1 MNEDGDSDLCI
12 ATDLIVTK
20 KTINW
25 TIKGPEGPWR
35 DDSAIHNLE
44 GITTKDFTMDIP
56 GLRGSKWMMEIKP
69 GTILNDDDEYKPIKV
84 SLHSKNSG
92 TINVQLNL
100 SVSSY
105 ECDENHTFIGES
117 SCELEID
124 SSADWSILEEEVELE
139 IVLEF
144 VFSSS
149 STTFTSESSVHD
161 DERKTPP
168 ITKNFE
174 QFFLSKEMS
183 DIQIKCED
191 KIFEAHQVIL
201 STWSPV
207 FRGMF
212 QAEMKEKE
220 TKNVEILDLKP
231 DIMLEMLKFIY
242 IGSCGINNK
251 NPDPEN
257 VMGLLE
263 AADKYQVDV
272 LKAKCE
278 EVMISILEP
287 NNCLHIL
294 DGADMYGAQNLK
306 TRAMELVVSNMKT
319 INGSEEWK
327 ECAKKRPHL
336 FVDIS
341 DALAAKWM

>member
-1 MNEDGDSDLCI
+1 MSDLCI
-12 ATDLIVTK
+12 ATDLTTTK
-20 KTINW
+20 RTINW
-25 TIKGPEGPWR
+25 TIKGLN
-35 DDSAIHNLE
+35 DQNNSAIHNLE
-44 GITTKDFTMDIP
+44 GISTKAFSMEIP
-56 GLRGSKWMMEIKP
+56 GLGDSKWMVEIKP
-69 GTILNDDDEYKPIKV
+69 GTILIDEDEYKPIKIY
-84 SLHSKNSG
+84 LHSKNPG

-105 ECDENHTFIGES
+105 ALDGKNHTFIGES
-117 SCELEID
+117 SWELEID
-124 SSADWSILEEEVELE
+124 SDWSILEDDEELE

-144 VFSSS
+144 VFPLS
-149 STTFTSESSVHD
+149 STTLISESSALD
-161 DERKTPP
+161 DERKTTP

-220 TKNVEILDLKP
+220 TKTVEILDLKP

-287 NNCLHIL
+287 NNCLRIL
-294 DGADMYGAQNLK
+294 DGADMYGAQDLK
-306 TRAMELVVSNMKT
+306 TRAMVLVVRNMKT